1 MEINSVVV
9 GPLDTNCYILNNNGK
24 VIIIDPGDE
33 KDKIIN
39 EVNGEVVGIIITH
52 HHFDHVGAMEEIKN
66 YYKVNVYDYS
76 NLKGNNKID
85 NFDFKM
91 IRTPGH
97 TDDSITI
104 YFEKEKIMFVGD
116 FIFYGSIGRTDLGG
130 NISDMKKSI
139 ESILLY
145 DDDIK
150 LYPGHF
156 IPTKIGIER
165 NNLIN
170 IIRNF

>member
-52 HHFDHVGAMEEIKN
+52 HHFDHVGAMEEIKK

-76 NLKGNNKID
+76 NLKENNKID

-150 LYPGHF
+150 LYSGHF

>member
-33 KDKIIN
+33 ADKIIN

-52 HHFDHVGAMEEIKN
+52 HHFDHVGALDEIKK

-76 NLKGNNKID
+76 NLKENNKID

-165 NNLIN
+165 NNLMN

>member
-33 KDKIIN
+33 KDKIIS

-76 NLKGNNKID
+76 NLKENNKID
-85 NFDFKM
+85 NFEFKM
-91 IRTPGH
+91 VRTPGH

>member
-24 VIIIDPGDE
+24 ILIIDPGDD

-39 EVNGEVVGIIITH
+39 KITGEVVGIIITH
-52 HHFDHVGAMEEIKN
+52 HHFDHVGALDEIKN
-66 YYKVNVYDYS
+66 YYKVDVFDFN
-76 NLKGNNKID
+76 NLKANNKIS
-85 NFDFKM
+85 NFEFKM
-91 IRTPGH
+91 IHTPGH

-130 NISDMKKSI
+130 NIFDMKKSI

-165 NNLIN
+165 NNLMN
-170 IIRNF
+170 IIKNF

>member
-33 KDKIIN
+33 KEKIIN

>member
-24 VIIIDPGDE
+24 IIIIDPGDE

-39 EVNGEVVGIIITH
+39 EVSGEVVGIIITH
-52 HHFDHVGAMEEIKN
+52 HHFDHVGAMEEIKK

-76 NLKGNNKID
+76 NLKENNKID
-85 NFDFKM
+85 NFEFKM
-91 IRTPGH
+91 IHTPGH

-156 IPTKIGIER
+156 IPTKIGVER

-170 IIRNF
+170 IIKNF

>member
-24 VIIIDPGDE
+24 IIIIDPGDE

-39 EVNGEVVGIIITH
+39 EVSGEVVGIIITH
-52 HHFDHVGAMEEIKN
+52 HHFDHVGAMEEIKK

-76 NLKGNNKID
+76 NLKENNKID
-85 NFDFKM
+85 NFEFKM
-91 IRTPGH
+91 IHTPGH

>member
-24 VIIIDPGDE
+24 IIIIDPGDE

-39 EVNGEVVGIIITH
+39 EVSGEVVGIIITH
-52 HHFDHVGAMEEIKN
+52 HHFDHVGAMEEIKK

-76 NLKGNNKID
+76 NLKENNKID
-85 NFDFKM
+85 NFEFKM
-91 IRTPGH
+91 VRTPGH

-156 IPTKIGIER
+156 ISTKIGVER

-170 IIRNF
+170 IIKNF

>member
-52 HHFDHVGAMEEIKN
+52 HHFDHVGAMEEIKK
-66 YYKVNVYDYS
+66 YYKADVYDYS
-76 NLKGNNKID
+76 NLKENNKID
-85 NFDFKM
+85 NFEFKM
-91 IRTPGH
+91 VRTPGH

>member
-52 HHFDHVGAMEEIKN
+52 HHFDHVGALEKIKK

-76 NLKGNNKID
+76 NLKENNKID
-85 NFDFKM
+85 DFEFKM

-170 IIRNF
+170 TIRNF

>member
-52 HHFDHVGAMEEIKN
+52 HHFDHVGAMEEIKK
-66 YYKVNVYDYS
+66 YYEVNVYDYS
-76 NLKGNNKID
+76 NLKENNKID
-85 NFDFKM
+85 DFEFKM

-130 NISDMKKSI
+130 NVSDMKKSI

-170 IIRNF
+170 TIRNF

>member
-1 MEINSVVV
+1 MKINSVVV

-33 KDKIIN
+33 KDKIIS

-76 NLKGNNKID
+76 NLKENNKID
-85 NFDFKM
+85 NFEFKM
-91 IRTPGH
+91 VRTPGH

>member
-39 EVNGEVVGIIITH
+39 EANGEVVGIIITH
-52 HHFDHVGAMEEIKN
+52 HHFDHIGAMEEIKN

-76 NLKGNNKID
+76 NLKENNKID
-85 NFDFKM
+85 DFEFKM

>member
-52 HHFDHVGAMEEIKN
+52 HHFDHVGAMEEIKK

-76 NLKGNNKID
+76 NLKRNNKID
-85 NFDFKM
+85 NFEFKM

-97 TDDSITI
+97 TNDSITI

>member
-1 MEINSVVV
+1 MEINLVVV

-33 KDKIIN
+33 KDKIIS

-76 NLKGNNKID
+76 NLKENNKID
-85 NFDFKM
+85 NFEFKM
-91 IRTPGH
+91 VRTPGH

>member
-1 MEINSVVV
+1 MKINSVVV

-33 KDKIIN
+33 EDKIIN

-52 HHFDHVGAMEEIKN
+52 HHFDHVGAMEEIKK

-76 NLKGNNKID
+76 NLKENNKID

-104 YFEKEKIMFVGD
+104 YFEKEKSMFVGD

>member
-1 MEINSVVV
+1 MKINSVVV

-76 NLKGNNKID
+76 NLKENNKID
-85 NFDFKM
+85 NFEFKM
-91 IRTPGH
+91 VRTPGH

-170 IIRNF
+170 TIRNF

>member
-33 KDKIIN
+33 KDKIIS

-76 NLKGNNKID
+76 NLKENNKID
-85 NFDFKM
+85 NFEFKM
-91 IRTPGH
+91 VRTPGH

-156 IPTKIGIER
+156 IPTKIGVER

>member
-33 KDKIIN
+33 KDKIIS

-52 HHFDHVGAMEEIKN
+52 HHLDHVGAMEEIKN

-76 NLKGNNKID
+76 NLKENNKID
-85 NFDFKM
+85 NFEFKM
-91 IRTPGH
+91 VRTPGH

>member
-24 VIIIDPGDE
+24 IIIIDPGDE

-39 EVNGEVVGIIITH
+39 EVSGEVVGIIITH
-52 HHFDHVGAMEEIKN
+52 HHFDHVGAMEEIKK
-66 YYKVNVYDYS
+66 YYKADVYDYS
-76 NLKGNNKID
+76 NLKENNKID

>member
-76 NLKGNNKID
+76 NLKENNKID
-85 NFDFKM
+85 NFEFKM
-91 IRTPGH
+91 VRTPGH

>member
-33 KDKIIN
+33 KDKIIS

-76 NLKGNNKID
+76 NLKENNKID